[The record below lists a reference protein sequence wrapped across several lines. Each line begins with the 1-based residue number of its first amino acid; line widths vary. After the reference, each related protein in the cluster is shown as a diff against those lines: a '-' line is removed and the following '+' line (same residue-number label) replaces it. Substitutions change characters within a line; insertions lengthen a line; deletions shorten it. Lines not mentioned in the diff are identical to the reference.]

1 MKNGV
6 DMQHVSIGQASDLLG
21 VAVSTLRRW
30 EQEGRLRPAF
40 RTCGGHRRY
49 SLLQLNQL
57 CGKSSPEQRKVV
69 AYARVSSHDQKADL
83 QRQRDRLEQHCLSV
97 GYANLEL
104 LTDLGSGLNYQKK
117 SFKKLLKMI
126 AQGQVSTLVLMHKDR
141 LLRFGA
147 DIVFELCKLNHT
159 EVVILEEPAQTSI
172 ENRLVADVIELMT
185 VFSARLYG
193 ARSRKNRQLAA

>member
-1 MKNGV
+1 
-6 DMQHVSIGQASDLLG
+6 MQHVSIGQASDLLG

-30 EQEGRLRPAF
+30 EAEGRLRPAF

-49 SLLQLNQL
+49 ALLDLNRL
-57 CGKSSPEQRKVV
+57 CGKALPDQRRVV

-83 QRQRDRLEQHCLSV
+83 QRQSDRLAQHCREV

-126 AQGQVSTLVLMHKDR
+126 ALGQVSTLILTHKDR
-141 LLRFGA
+141 LLHFGS
-147 DIVFELCKLNHT
+147 DIIFELCKLNQT
-159 EVVILEEPAQTSI
+159 EVVILDDLAPANL
-172 ENRLVADVIELMT
+172 EARLVADVIELMT

-193 ARSRKNRQLAA
+193 SRSRKNQQILAQKAA

>member
-1 MKNGV
+1 V
-6 DMQHVSIGQASDLLG
+6 QHVSIGQARELLG

-30 EQEGRLRPAF
+30 EAEGRLRPAF
-40 RTCGGHRRY
+40 RTCGGQRRY
-49 SLLQLNQL
+49 AVLALNLL
-57 CGKSSPEQRKVV
+57 CGKARPDERKVV

-83 QRQRDRLEQHCLSV
+83 ERQRDRLEQHCKEV
-97 GYANLEL
+97 GYANPEL

-126 AQGQVSTLVLMHKDR
+126 ALGQVSTLVLMHKDR
-141 LLRFGA
+141 RLRFGA

-159 EVVILEEPAQTSI
+159 KVVILEEPTQATL
-172 ENRLVADVIELMT
+172 ETRLVADVIELMT

-193 ARSRKNRQLAA
+193 ARSHKKRKIAA

>member
-1 MKNGV
+1 
-6 DMQHVSIGQASDLLG
+6 MQNVSIGEASDLFG

-30 EQEGRLRPAF
+30 ESEGRLQPAF

-49 SLLQLNQL
+49 AVLALNLL
-57 CGKSSPEQRKVV
+57 CGKARPDERKVV
-69 AYARVSSHDQKADL
+69 AYARVSSHYQKADL
-83 QRQRDRLEQHCLSV
+83 ERQRARLEQHCREVS
-97 GYANLEL
+97 YANSEL

-126 AQGQVSTLVLMHKDR
+126 ALGQVSTLVLMHKDR

-147 DIVFELCKLNHT
+147 DIVFDLCKLNQT
-159 EVVILEEPAQTSI
+159 EVVILEDPAPANLET
-172 ENRLVADVIELMT
+172 RLVADVIELMT

-193 ARSRKNRQLAA
+193 ARSHKKRKIAA

>member
-1 MKNGV
+1 
-6 DMQHVSIGQASDLLG
+6 MQHVSIGQASELLG

-30 EQEGRLRPAF
+30 EHEGRLRPAF

-49 SLLQLNQL
+49 ALLDLNRL
-57 CGKSSPEQRKVV
+57 CGKALPNQRRVV

-83 QRQRDRLEQHCLSV
+83 ERQSDRLEKHCREV
-97 GYANLEL
+97 GYANPEL

-126 AQGQVSTLVLMHKDR
+126 ALGQVSTLVLMHKDR

-147 DIVFELCKLNHT
+147 DIVFELCKLNQT
-159 EVVILEEPAQTSI
+159 EVVILEEPAQTTL
-172 ENRLVADVIELMT
+172 ETRLVADVIELMT

-193 ARSRKNRQLAA
+193 ARSHKNRKIAA

>member
-1 MKNGV
+1 
-6 DMQHVSIGQASDLLG
+6 MQHVSIGQASELLG

-30 EQEGRLRPAF
+30 EHEGRLRPAF

-49 SLLQLNQL
+49 AVLDLNRL
-57 CGKSSPEQRKVV
+57 CGKALPDQRRVV

-83 QRQRDRLEQHCLSV
+83 QRQSDRLAQHCREV
-97 GYANLEL
+97 GYANLEM

-126 AQGQVSTLVLMHKDR
+126 ALGEVSTLILTHKDR
-141 LLRFGA
+141 LLRFGS
-147 DIVFELCKLNHT
+147 DIIFELCKLNQT
-159 EVVILEEPAQTSI
+159 EVVILDDLAPANL
-172 ENRLVADVIELMT
+172 EARLVADVIELMT

-193 ARSRKNRQLAA
+193 SRSRKNQQILAQKAA

>member
-1 MKNGV
+1 
-6 DMQHVSIGQASDLLG
+6 MQHVSVGQASENLG

-30 EQEGRLRPAF
+30 EVEGRLRPAF

-49 SLLQLNQL
+49 SLLTLNQI

-83 QRQRDRLEQHCLSV
+83 ERQKQRLEQHCQEA
-97 GYANLEL
+97 GYANLEI

-117 SFKKLLKMI
+117 SFRKLLKMI
-126 AQGQVSTLVLMHKDR
+126 ALGQVSTLVLMHKDR

-147 DIVFELCKLNHT
+147 DIIFELCKLNQT
-159 EVVILEEPAQTSI
+159 EVVILEENQAASI
-172 ENRLVADVIELMT
+172 ENRLVSDVIELMT

-193 ARSRKNRQLAA
+193 ASSHKSRKLAA